1 MTKAA
6 TKTHRMCQWIDIKLE
21 NGIERGLSHMDRW
34 WLTVIDGVLQEKGM
48 KSSGVNGSACISG
61 NTEAGGKPKA
71 DLETRRLVLHVD
83 HYFSPDFIW
92 EGGSIHSCQ
101 IAQNDKN
108 HQSKNRVVYTQ
119 APITRE
125 WFTFKPMW
133 ERIMKLDGL
142 LHTMSMSNLG

>member
-1 MTKAA
+1 
-6 TKTHRMCQWIDIKLE
+6 
-21 NGIERGLSHMDRW
+21 MDRW

-83 HYFSPDFIW
+83 HHFGPDFI

-108 HQSKNRVVYTQ
+108 HQSKKRVVYTQ

-125 WFTFKPMW
+125 WFTFKPM
-133 ERIMKLDGL
+133 
-142 LHTMSMSNLG
+142 